1 MSLSDFR
8 RSSLAAVVGNLT
20 GLWKGCQL
28 FGPNHVPLRS
38 ALVRAK
44 RECRIAAMK
53 NLCLILVAITT
64 TSLTLH
70 AQNAASDVEAKVA
83 ADATVRSFVDSWNR
97 ADGAAY
103 GENYWPD
110 AELVNPSGEIVDG
123 RAAIAQEHVDLWA
136 GIFKGS
142 RMAAK
147 VRRVRRLDPN
157 HIIVDFDTELS
168 SVRELPPGSQNRGNN
183 VLRTH
188 LKHILEKRN
197 GHWKVL
203 SAQNT
208 FIAGK

>member
-1 MSLSDFR
+1 
-8 RSSLAAVVGNLT
+8 
-20 GLWKGCQL
+20 
-28 FGPNHVPLRS
+28 
-38 ALVRAK
+38 
-44 RECRIAAMK
+44 MK
-53 NLCLILVAITT
+53 NLCLIVVAITAT
-64 TSLTLH
+64 CFTLH
-70 AQNAASDVEAKVA
+70 AQNAESDVEAKVA

-103 GENYWPD
+103 GDNYWPD
-110 AELVNPSGEIVDG
+110 AELVSPSGTIVDG

-142 RMAAK
+142 RIAAK

-168 SVRELPPGSQNRGNN
+168 GIRELPSGSQNQGGNN

-188 LKHILEKRN
+188 LKHILEKRS
-197 GHWKVL
+197 GQWKVL